1 MRKLVL
7 FLGLSSL
14 AVGLAV
20 AQVPKKAST
29 PGVQKG
35 AAPAPV
41 DQTKWKAVWEPANYP
56 KDIDLLDVTF
66 VSAEEG
72 WAVGGKNTI
81 LHTKDGA
88 KTWEVQLGG
97 DPESSDRELR
107 EVFFLDA
114 KHGWTRG
121 AAEKLVRT
129 TNGGASWEEV
139 VGRLSQHEL
148 ALNFVSPQTGFTAA
162 TEIRRTDDGG
172 KTWKPVLRCAVN
184 LQVDGL
190 ARKVKCD
197 FKTLTF
203 PSTTVGYAVGLL
215 PLGPGKRAV
224 LARTKDG
231 GATWTLSAPES
242 MEDNGRQG
250 FFWNEK
256 SGLVTLHEG
265 KTLMTTDGGD
275 SWNGVV
281 TPFGGEHAL
290 YAMAGGQLGV
300 IILYRQI
307 AYSTNGGRTF
317 SAREFPV
324 PANVTAVTF
333 PDAKHGYLVGEHGMI
348 YRYRIVPA
356 DYNVKGM
363 IPAPM
368 AAAN

>member
-1 MRKLVL
+1 MRKLLL
-7 FLGLSSL
+7 F
-14 AVGLAV
+14 VGLLLVVSGLAF
-20 AQVPKKAST
+20 AQVSKQGATSAAKKGT
-29 PGVQKG
+29 
-35 AAPAPV
+35 APASA
-41 DQTKWKAVWEPANYP
+41 DQPKWKAIWEPANYP
-56 KDIDLLDVTF
+56 KDINLLDVKF

-72 WAVGGKNTI
+72 WAVGNKNTI

-97 DPESSDRELR
+97 DLESSDRELR

-162 TEIRRTDDGG
+162 REIHRTDDGG

-190 ARKVKCD
+190 ARKVDCD
-197 FKTLTF
+197 FKDLTF
-203 PSTTVGYAVGLL
+203 PSTTVGYAVGL
-215 PLGPGKRAV
+215 PMGNIKRAV

-242 MEDNGRQG
+242 MEDSGRQG
-250 FFWNEK
+250 FFWNEN
-256 SGLVTLHEG
+256 SGLVTLNAG

-300 IILYRQI
+300 IIQYRQI

-324 PANVTAVTF
+324 PAKVNAVTF

-348 YRYRIVPA
+348 YRYHIVPA

-368 AAAN
+368 VAGN

>member
-1 MRKLVL
+1 MRLIYFAVL
-7 FLGLSSL
+7 FLTSIQ
-14 AVGLAV
+14 AVE
-20 AQVPKKAST
+20 AQTPKKTPPAS
-29 PGVQKG
+29 
-35 AAPAPV
+35 AASATQP
-41 DQTKWKAVWEPANYP
+41 KFKAIWEPANYP
-56 KDIDLLDVTF
+56 KDINLLDVKF

-72 WAVGGKNTI
+72 WAVGAKNTI

-88 KTWEVQLGG
+88 KTWEAQLGG
-97 DPESSDRELR
+97 DLESSDRELR

-139 VGRLSQHEL
+139 VGRLSQHKL

-162 TEIRRTDDGG
+162 REIHRTDDGG

-190 ARKVKCD
+190 ARKVDCD
-197 FKTLTF
+197 FKDLTF
-203 PSTTVGYAVGLL
+203 PSTTVGYAVGL
-215 PLGPGKRAV
+215 PMGNIKRAV

-242 MEDNGRQG
+242 MEDSGRQG
-250 FFWNEK
+250 FFWNEN
-256 SGLVTLHEG
+256 SGLVTLNAG

-275 SWNGVV
+275 SWNGVR
-281 TPFGGEHAL
+281 TPVGGEHAH

-348 YRYRIVPA
+348 YRYHIVPA
-356 DYNVKGM
+356 DYTVKGM

-368 AAAN
+368 VAEK

>member
-1 MRKLVL
+1 MRLIYFAVL
-7 FLGLSSL
+7 FLTSIQ
-14 AVGLAV
+14 AVE
-20 AQVPKKAST
+20 AQTPKKA
-29 PGVQKG
+29 PPAG
-35 AAPAPV
+35 AASATQP
-41 DQTKWKAVWEPANYP
+41 KFKAIWEPANYP
-56 KDIDLLDVTF
+56 KDINLLDVKF

-72 WAVGGKNTI
+72 WAVGDKNTI

-88 KTWEVQLGG
+88 KTWEAQLGG
-97 DPESSDRELR
+97 DPESSDRTLN

-139 VGRLSQHEL
+139 VGRLSQHER
-148 ALNFVSPQTGFTAA
+148 ALKFVSPQTGFTAA
-162 TEIRRTDDGG
+162 REIRRTDDGG
-172 KTWKPVLRCAVN
+172 KTWKPVLRCAVS
-184 LQVDGL
+184 LQVEGL
-190 ARKVKCD
+190 ARKVDCD

-250 FFWNEK
+250 FFWNEN

-348 YRYRIVPA
+348 YRYHIVPA
-356 DYNVKGM
+356 DYTVKGM

-368 AAAN
+368 VAGN